1 MTQIC
6 VESMRI
12 GLGNFKATAEQ
23 EATVRLAVRNYGHL
37 IGSVQRKLISFDEFA
52 SIIERH
58 YDIST
63 PQTAEVVRV
72 LRLVHTLNVP
82 AESELPKDVVIGGIF
97 CGTEISTNLFAE
109 EVASSRWVIRYRE
122 SADFAK
128 RIGEVMGGLG
138 RYQAMLMRGDHVGV
152 KPTLLAAAQLLRQ

>member
-6 VESMRI
+6 VESMRV
-12 GLGNFKATAEQ
+12 GLANFKASAEQ
-23 EATVRLAVRNYGHL
+23 EATVRLAIRNYGHL

-82 AESELPKDVVIGGIF
+82 SEMRKDVVIGGIF
-97 CGTEISTNLFAE
+97 CGSEISTNLFAE

-122 SADFAK
+122 SSDFAK
-128 RIGEVMGGLG
+128 RIGEVMGGQG

-152 KPTLLAAAQLLRQ
+152 KPTLLAAAQLLMQ